1 MNQKENQ
8 NSYLMYFRRTGPL
21 AWIAHLDLMMLFERS
36 FRRAKLPMVWSK
48 GFNPRPALVF
58 ALPIGVGIECERDVF
73 SVDLTESLNITETL
87 AAEISRCMPE
97 GLAVT
102 NISEN
107 LYGRK
112 SLMSM
117 VTSAEYFIQGKEL
130 GKGFAGIFESRGE
143 IIVQR
148 EHKGKIRDVDIRSMI
163 LDYSIHSGDEFTF
176 RCCAGSSKNLRPDLV
191 LKAIAE
197 RLPRLKEASE
207 DARIV
212 RTKIILGNR

>member
-1 MNQKENQ
+1 MEQKEKQ
-8 NSYLMYFRRTGPL
+8 YSYLMYFRRTGPL

-48 GFNPRPALVF
+48 GYNPRPALVF

-73 SVDLTESLNITETL
+73 SVDLTERLKVTESLPE
-87 AAEISRCMPE
+87 EISRCMPA

-102 NISEN
+102 EISEN
-107 LYGRK
+107 PYGRK

-117 VTSAEYFIQGKEL
+117 VTSAEYFIEGKEL
-130 GKGFAGIFESRGE
+130 GKAFAGILKSKDE

-148 EHKGKIRDVDIRSMI
+148 EHKGKIRDVNIRSMI
-163 LDYSIHSGDEFTF
+163 LDYNIHSNDEFTF
-176 RCCAGSSKNLRPDLV
+176 HSCAGSSKNLRPDLV

-197 RLPRLKEASE
+197 KLPHLKEASE

-212 RTKIILGNR
+212 RKKIILENS